1 LKDKK
6 NKIIIIIRYE
16 KSMRKLNIYT
26 FHRNIKPFR
35 FDNHNTDCILKT
47 LQKRYNVVWFNM
59 DGCDN
64 FYYQNDCNV
73 NINQGSIIIFE
84 FDDTKEFKTFDF
96 GDAPTLTVALSKSK
110 NFRGAAIGQYNRQ
123 LWDETIRD
131 PLIRANIVPSV
142 YPETCWN
149 FGLIN
154 YESVQEYRSTA
165 HLDSRLYWRGSIYK
179 DPSRVEYNR
188 RLAIEYTAQQLGDN
202 FYFGNY
208 PIPFDQYI
216 QEAIQFKLALCFG
229 VGGGY
234 ACGDFCLRDIE
245 LYGLGIP
252 TIRPTFAAE
261 TKNPLIPN
269 VHYVAVDCE
278 FDNTFR
284 YKEPN
289 QLADKIAVKY
299 QEVIGD
305 TDFLTKIAFNA
316 REWYINNITTPN
328 ITNIILNAVNL

>member
-1 LKDKK
+1 
-6 NKIIIIIRYE
+6 
-16 KSMRKLNIYT
+16 MRKLNIYT

-35 FDNHNTDCILKT
+35 FDNHNTQYILKV
-47 LQKRYNVVWFNM
+47 LRKKYDVVWFNM

-96 GDAPTLTVALSKSK
+96 GDASTLTIALSNSK

-123 LWDETIRD
+123 LWDETISD
-131 PLIRANIVPSV
+131 PLLRANIVPSV
-142 YPETCWN
+142 YPETCWI
-149 FGLIN
+149 FGLSN

-165 HLDSRLYWRGSIYK
+165 QLDSRLYWRGSIYK
-179 DPSRVEYNR
+179 DSSKVEYNR
-188 RLAIEYTAQQLGDN
+188 RLAIEYTAQQLGDD

-216 QEAIQFKLALCFG
+216 QEAVQFKLALCFG

-252 TIRPTFAAE
+252 TIRPIFAAE

-269 VHYVAVDCE
+269 VHYIAVDCE
-278 FDNTFR
+278 FDESFR
-284 YKEPN
+284 YKNPEH
-289 QLADKIAVKY
+289 LAKRIALRY
-299 QEVIGD
+299 EEVIND
-305 TDFLTKIAFNA
+305 AELLITIANNA
-316 REWYINNITTPN
+316 RKWYIDNITTPN
-328 ITNIILNAVNL
+328 ITTIILNAVNL